1 VVAHRKRRNA
11 LQALD
16 LYCRFLEQQGLEQ
29 LQGGLS
35 PIAAA
40 LSRGDDQQACEWWR
54 RYKRTGLRRRGLE
67 DQMLVR
73 YDVLRRNVQR
83 AMAHLRMY
91 LDHRF
96 ERPLIDLSEET
107 INRQVAQQAAV
118 VERRMRRRRRRQG
131 WMLVTCLL
139 ALAAVWLA
147 F

>member
-1 VVAHRKRRNA
+1 
-11 LQALD
+11 
-16 LYCRFLEQQGLEQ
+16 
-29 LQGGLS
+29 
-35 PIAAA
+35 
-40 LSRGDDQQACEWWR
+40 
-54 RYKRTGLRRRGLE
+54 
-67 DQMLVR
+67 
-73 YDVLRRNVQR
+73 
-83 AMAHLRMY
+83 MAHLRMY